1 MAVPGDITVKTLK
14 GSWTLDKSV
23 SVNMDGILKLQG
35 VSWLSRKAISAATV
49 TLNFTSSV
57 EPSPSSGEPAV
68 HLTMRQTLTGG
79 IGASAEERITDWVE
93 RERSNHIYGDVLS
106 RSRLIKGAREEDGSV
121 RPDLDL
127 QSKPSNDV
135 IKEEIRR
142 FLREAVG
149 QAESDDLTDLFIH
162 DFGRNEK
169 SGWTAEQVWSIEVID
184 SQKCLIR
191 RVAVVRG
198 DEYELA
204 RLVYRFSG
212 L

>member
-1 MAVPGDITVKTLK
+1 MAAPADITVKTLK

-23 SVNMDGILKLQG
+23 SDSMDGILRLQG
-35 VSWLSRKAISAATV
+35 VSWLSRKAISAATL

-57 EPSPSSGEPAV
+57 EPSSSSGEPTV

-79 IGASAEERITDWVE
+79 IGGSAEVRITDWVE

-106 RSRLIKGAREEDGSV
+106 RSQLIKGTREEDGHV

-127 QSKPSNDV
+127 RSKPSNDASR
-135 IKEEIRR
+135 EEVQK
-142 FLREAVG
+142 FLRGAVG
-149 QAESDDLTDLFIH
+149 QADSDDLTDLFIH

-169 SGWTAEQVWSIEVID
+169 SGWTAEQIWSIEVLD

-191 RVAVVRG
+191 RVAVVRDDG
-198 DEYELA
+198 YELA